1 MSLPW
6 FRMYAEFA
14 TDPKVQSMS
23 ETLQR
28 RFIMFLCLQCA
39 DEFEKLSD
47 EELAFALR
55 ISTEDLSETRE
66 AFTKKGLLANG
77 KISKWNKRQYTSDSS
92 TERVRKHRERSRN
105 GDETLQKRSVTPSD
119 TDSDTDI
126 DREKKRA
133 SRIPLD
139 FTLTTERR
147 SIAVHE
153 GLDADR
159 IFANFCDY
167 WRSAPGAKGRKLDWD
182 ATWRI
187 WCRSDKS
194 GGKTNKSDAA
204 SQRRNY
210 A

>member
-55 ISTEDLSETRE
+55 ITPEELTETKE
-66 AFTKKGLLANG
+66 AFTKKGLLSDG
-77 KISKWNKRQYTSDSS
+77 KISKWNKRQYTSDNS
-92 TERVRKHRERSRN
+92 TERVRKHRERQRN
-105 GDETLQKRSVTPSD
+105 ADETLQQRYVTPSD
-119 TDSDTDI
+119 TDSDTDS

-133 SRIPLD
+133 SRLPPD

-147 SIAVHE
+147 SIAVNE
-153 GLDADR
+153 ALDADR

-167 WRSAPGAKGRKLDWD
+167 WRSVPGAKGRKLDWD

-187 WCRSDKS
+187 WCRSDKNS
-194 GGKTNKSDAA
+194 GKQNQNTRND
-204 SQRRNY
+204 RR
-210 A
+210 AIP

>member
-55 ISTEDLSETRE
+55 ITPEELAETKE
-66 AFTKKGLLANG
+66 AFTKKGLLADG

-92 TERVRKHRERSRN
+92 TERVRKHRERQRN
-105 GDETLQKRSVTPSD
+105 GDETLQQRSVTPSD
-119 TDSDTDI
+119 TDSDTDSE
-126 DREKKRA
+126 REKKRA
-133 SRIPLD
+133 SRLPPE
-139 FTLTTERR
+139 FNLTTERR
-147 SIAVHE
+147 SIAAHE

-167 WRSAPGAKGRKLDWD
+167 WRSVPGAKGRKLDWD

-187 WCRSDKS
+187 WCRSDKNI
-194 GGKTNKSDAA
+194 GKQNQNSRND
-204 SQRRNY
+204 RR
-210 A
+210 AIP